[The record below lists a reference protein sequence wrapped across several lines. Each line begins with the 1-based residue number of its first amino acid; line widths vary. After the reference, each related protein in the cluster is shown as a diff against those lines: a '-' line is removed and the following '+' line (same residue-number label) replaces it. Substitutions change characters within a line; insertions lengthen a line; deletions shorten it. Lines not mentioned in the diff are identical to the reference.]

1 MQFFHSRISHPNA
14 FIALLYLDKFLGD
27 QRASYNQELKFK
39 LRVGEAGVV
48 PRQDD
53 LIIMSGGH
61 RVTKIS
67 LSITAQNNSVPD
79 VTVGI

>member
-1 MQFFHSRISHPNA
+1 MNSLSHSNA
-14 FIALLYLDKFLGD
+14 FNALFYLDKFLGD
-27 QRASYNQELKFK
+27 QRASYNQDLKFK

-67 LSITAQNNSVPD
+67 LSITDQNNSVPD
-79 VTVGI
+79 VTVSI